1 MAEGIYHARNERG
14 ERPERANVAGRM
26 GPDLTL
32 PIPPLDVVPLPLS
45 AGTFKVLLLLTF
57 GIHILAVDIGV
68 GGSMVCLLLAYRG
81 KTSPAHKAI
90 ARAVAVVLP
99 PAVTFAITLG
109 VAPLLFVQL
118 LYGRFLYTS
127 SILMALPW
135 MSFIVALIAGY
146 GLLYRHTGLLKKDK
160 LSLPVGIASALL
172 LLWLGFLWT
181 NNTTLMLRPDHWSE
195 IARTSAHGGTLNLG
209 DPSVVPRFLHMALA
223 MFAAAALFL
232 GASTIFFGEGA
243 PFDVT
248 IARRFGMKAF
258 AHATSLQLAL
268 GPSVILLQRPDIR
281 SGLLGSARVLVAL
294 GLGVPAAI
302 AAIVTAL
309 RGADPSTGRRGVVV
323 PFVLI
328 HVTIAAM
335 VVLRDAV
342 RDISLEAAGFHVE
355 DTPARVDIVAAL
367 LFSLAVVLS
376 VYSIRLLFGWL
387 KQGKAKTAIA
397 ATPAAE
403 ASHGG

>member
-1 MAEGIYHARNERG
+1 M
-14 ERPERANVAGRM
+14 
-26 GPDLTL
+26 
-32 PIPPLDVVPLPLS
+32 
-45 AGTFKVLLLLTF
+45 
-57 GIHILAVDIGV
+57 
-68 GGSMVCLLLAYRG
+68 
-81 KTSPAHKAI
+81 
-90 ARAVAVVLP
+90 AVVLP

-181 NNTTLMLRPDHWSE
+181 NNATLMLRPDRWSE

-209 DPSVVPRFLHMALA
+209 DPSVVPRFFAHGPRHVRRSCAVSRCIDNLLRRGSAIRRGDRKAL
-223 MFAAAALFL
+223 
-232 GASTIFFGEGA
+232 
-243 PFDVT
+243 
-248 IARRFGMKAF
+248 RREAF
-258 AHATSLQLAL
+258 AYPRASSSRSVRRSFSCSGRHPKRTS
-268 GPSVILLQRPDIR
+268 GRPGCI
-281 SGLLGSARVLVAL
+281 VAL

-376 VYSIRLLFGWL
+376 VSDQTSFRLAETG
-387 KQGKAKTAIA
+387 QGENRYRGDARSGGVSWRLIA
-397 ATPAAE
+397 SSTCSPAARLVRP
-403 ASHGG
+403 